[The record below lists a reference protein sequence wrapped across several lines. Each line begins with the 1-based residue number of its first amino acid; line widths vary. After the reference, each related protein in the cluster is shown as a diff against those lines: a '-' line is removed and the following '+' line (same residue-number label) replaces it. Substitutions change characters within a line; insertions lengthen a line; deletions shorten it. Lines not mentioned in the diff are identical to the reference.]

1 MEEKTKVLLR
11 EELYE
16 RVWTTPMC
24 RLAQEFKYSDVG
36 LAKLCRRHHIPTPG
50 LGYWRKVELGHKPPR
65 VPLPAIARNGPYPIR
80 LVLRF
85 DPAEKQ
91 YAAPEEIPVIA
102 IALDAPLSH
111 TQAIRTER
119 LLRNTRKDEKGL
131 LVPRKGFT
139 AHLQVTEVQ
148 LPRGLSIL
156 DALLRAVEERSIR
169 VTWPKEEGARLTLS
183 GGSVELGVCLSEILE
198 SKPHVVTPEEEAHRK
213 QDWSWSPPKRDY
225 QATGLLRIALLGDET
240 TSVRHTWSEGRKKK
254 KLEESLGEVIAGIE
268 PLVRAIEAVK
278 EERER
283 WHRQLAEEQKKR
295 EEERRRHEEFV
306 RRGGVVAKAAEA
318 LRQSQLVRRF
328 AITVGNSPKLEQLNT
343 ESLRLVRELLAFC
356 SEYADSID
364 PTCDFDKL
372 LKNFE
377 KPRSWYDP

>member
-24 RLAQEFKYSDVG
+24 KLAQEFKYSDVG

-65 VPLPAIARNGPYPIR
+65 VALPAIVRNGAYPIR

-85 DPAEKQ
+85 GPAEKQ
-91 YAAPEEIPVIA
+91 VAPLREIPVITV
-102 IALDAPLSH
+102 ALYAPLSH
-111 TQAIRTER
+111 ALAIRTER
-119 LLRNTRKDEKGL
+119 LFRNARKDEKGL
-131 LVPRKGFT
+131 LVPRKGFS
-139 AHLQVTEVQ
+139 AHLLVTEAH
-148 LPRGLSIL
+148 LARALAIL
-156 DALLRAVEERSIR
+156 DALLRAAEERNIR
-169 VTWPKEEGARLTLS
+169 VNWPKEEGARLTLS
-183 GGSVELGVCLSEILE
+183 SGPVELGLSLSETLE
-198 SKPHVVTPEEEAHRK
+198 SKPHVVTPEEEARRK
-213 QDWSWSPPKRDY
+213 RDWSWSLPKRDY
-225 QATGLLRIALLGDET
+225 QATGFLRIALVGDET
-240 TSVRHTWSEGRKKK
+240 ASTRHTWSEGRKNK
-254 KLEESLGEVIAGIE
+254 KLEESLGEVIAGIG

-283 WHRQLAEEQKKR
+283 WHRQLAAEQKRR
-295 EEERRRHEEFV
+295 EEERRQHEEFV
-306 RRGGVVAKAAEA
+306 RRGAVVAKAAET

-328 AITVGNSPKLEQLNT
+328 AITVGNSSKLDQLDT
-343 ESLRLVRELLAFC
+343 ESLRRVHELLAFC

-364 PTCDFDKL
+364 PTCNLPAL
-372 LKNFE
+372 LKDFE